1 MRKLA
6 KIGLLLCLGSPVAA
20 QQVSVQGQVF
30 LPNGQPLAEVIR
42 LTVTADDP
50 RAGVQYYFTDGQGR
64 FIIRGLSALKP
75 YTITIEGD
83 GRRFSTTVLTFYAQ
97 SRGYVPVTLRPI
109 EETRMPKPGLVSA
122 APSKS
127 EKASKLYRDALQDV
141 QNGKLK
147 SAQEKLRRAIEED
160 PDFTEAY
167 NELASL
173 QMHKKEY
180 AAAEALLRQAL
191 LKDPRSTG
199 ALLNLGIC
207 LNYLARHREAKEPL
221 TEVLKQN
228 PNLIS
233 AHVHLGIALLETDQ
247 IAEAE
252 PHLLRGVAASGRD
265 QALAYLYLG
274 KLYAQVG
281 DVDKAVANWK
291 VYLQLDPNSPNA
303 ERVRALL
310 AQLGHPVDK
319 R

>member
-1 MRKLA
+1 VRKLTQ
-6 KIGLLLCLGSPVAA
+6 IGLLLCLGSPIAA
-20 QQVSVQGQVF
+20 QQTSVQGQVF

-42 LTVTADDP
+42 LTVAADDP
-50 RAGVQYYFTDGQGR
+50 RAGPQYYFTDGQGR
-64 FIIRGLSALKP
+64 FIIRGLSPLKP

-83 GRRFSTTVLTFYAQ
+83 GRRFATTVITFYAQ
-97 SRGYVPVTLRPI
+97 ARGYVPVSLRPL
-109 EETRMPKPGLVSA
+109 EEKRAPKPGLISA
-122 APSKS
+122 TSYKS
-127 EKASKLYRDALQDV
+127 ERASKLYREALRDA

-147 SAQEKLRRAIEED
+147 SAEEKLRRAIEED
-160 PDFTEAY
+160 PEFTEAY
-167 NELASL
+167 NELAL
-173 QMHKKEY
+173 VQINKKEY
-180 AAAEALLRQAL
+180 AAAEALLRRAL
-191 LKDPRSTG
+191 LKDPQSTDT
-199 ALLNLGIC
+199 LLNLGIC

-221 TEVLKQN
+221 AEALKQN

-252 PHLLRGVAASGRD
+252 PHLLRGMGASGRD

-291 VYLQLDPNSPNA
+291 VYLQLDPHSPNA

-310 AQLGHPVDK
+310 VQLGHPVNK